1 MTSINPIN
9 VNTQGIGAKVGYGA
23 QSKQE
28 KSVEE
33 QPKASQ
39 AAEQTPVDAG
49 KVLDYMSANAVY
61 SAPSTK
67 TVDPAKYVDKASEA
81 RIASFMGS
89 FEDKV
94 AEGLAAFNSEF
105 AGMDISEGA
114 KMAVVLKQVE
124 SQVN

>member
-1 MTSINPIN
+1 MSINPIN
-9 VNTQGIGAKVGYGA
+9 VNTQGVGAKIGYGA
-23 QSKQE
+23 QPKKE
-28 KSVEE
+28 KAVEE

-39 AAEQTPVDAG
+39 AAEKTPVDAD
-49 KVLDYMSANAVY
+49 KVLDYMSANAAY
-61 SAPSTK
+61 SAPATK
-67 TVDPAKYVDKASEA
+67 TIDPSKYVDKASEA

-94 AEGLAAFNSEF
+94 AEGLAAFNAEF

-124 SQVN
+124 NQA